1 MYFSFIN
8 TYLDLL
14 AIFNFIIT
22 TRFGVVEHR
31 MTNKINIQDIESNF
45 LNLRYQQN
53 RLKTFGFLSLP
64 LLNFR

>member
-14 AIFNFIIT
+14 AIFTFIIT